1 MSQTRLLVMAS
12 GNGSNFQAIL
22 DACADG
28 RIPNTRVCKLIV
40 NRKTAF
46 SIQRAEKAGV
56 PHEYFNLVA
65 HGYHAKGERDAAKV
79 SEARARYDADLG
91 AKIVDEKPDMVVLAG
106 WMHVFAQSFL
116 TPLQSAG
123 IPVINLHPALPG
135 MELPLLGILRL
146 QSLYSPSSFV
156 GAYNGASAIERAYD
170 DCQAGTL
177 EKGRTG
183 IMVHYVIAEVDMGK
197 PILTQEIPCSK
208 SDSLEDLQ
216 TRMHAAEHG
225 LLVKAI
231 AQLVPEIAAKKT
243 T

>member
-1 MSQTRLLVMAS
+1 MSQVQLLVMAS

-28 RIPNTRVCKLIV
+28 RIPNTRVSKLVV

-46 SIQRAEKAGV
+46 SVQRAEKAGV
-56 PHEYFNLVA
+56 PSEYFNLVA
-65 HGYHAKGERDAAKV
+65 HGYHAKGEKDAVRV
-79 SEARARYDADLG
+79 SEARARYDADLA
-91 AKIVDEKPDMVVLAG
+91 AKIVQEKPDMVVLAG

-116 TPLQSAG
+116 TPLEAAG

-135 MELPLLGILRL
+135 
-146 QSLYSPSSFV
+146 
-156 GAYNGASAIERAYD
+156 RAFA

-177 EKGRTG
+177 ENGRTG
-183 IMVHYVIAEVDMGK
+183 IMVHYVIAEVDMGE
-197 PILTQEIPCSK
+197 PILTQEVPCSK
-208 SDSLEDLQ
+208 SDTLEDLE
-216 TRMHAAEHG
+216 TRMHAVEHE